1 MVSTLDLQHSF
12 SFEDIKNVN
21 YIVYEYIAM

>member
-12 SFEDIKNVN
+12 SFQVIKNVN